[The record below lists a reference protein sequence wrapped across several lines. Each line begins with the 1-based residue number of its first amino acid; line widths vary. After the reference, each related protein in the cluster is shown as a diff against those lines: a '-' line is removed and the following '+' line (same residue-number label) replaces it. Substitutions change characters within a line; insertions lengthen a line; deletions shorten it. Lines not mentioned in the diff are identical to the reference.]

1 MNQKKTT
8 QKKTVQKKIT
18 MADIAE
24 LAGVTKSTVSRYFN
38 GGYVKEDTR
47 ERISRVIREYHYE
60 PNSFARLN
68 AKASRVIGV
77 VVPTLNSKV
86 TSRVITSIDRYL
98 RREGYETL
106 IKNSDHDATLELH
119 NLQRLIGL
127 NVDGILLSATT
138 ITEEHR
144 EIIES
149 SPIPIVVLAQDYE
162 QGLSVMDDDYRA
174 GRYMGEYVGRVCR
187 RAAYLGVYESDAAV
201 GRMRKQGVL
210 DGLKACGIDDPV
222 VLLGDY
228 SFESGQ
234 QLTRRLLEQTLV
246 GQTTAE
252 QRTAGQ
258 SSMKQTA
265 VDGIICATDRL
276 AYGAYRVLE
285 QAGLRIPEDVS
296 VAGFGGYDESML
308 LKPELTTL
316 KFDSYALGHLGA
328 ETLLKVIR
336 QEPVPKRQMVDYTLI
351 EGGSVRRE
359 ESTGMV

>member
-234 QLTRRLLEQTLV
+234 QLTRRLLEQTLA
-246 GQTTAE
+246 GQTP
-252 QRTAGQ
+252 
-258 SSMKQTA
+258 

-285 QAGLRIPEDVS
+285 QEGLRIPEDVS
-296 VAGFGGYDESML
+296 VAGFGGYDESTL

-359 ESTGMV
+359 ESTGVV